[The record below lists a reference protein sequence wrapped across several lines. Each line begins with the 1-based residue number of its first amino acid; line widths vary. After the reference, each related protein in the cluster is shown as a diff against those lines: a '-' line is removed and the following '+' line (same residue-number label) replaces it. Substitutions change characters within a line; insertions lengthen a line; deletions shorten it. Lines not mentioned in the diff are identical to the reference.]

1 MDVLLHS
8 PLRHRRALLG
18 GVVLALL
25 LSFVPFLPS
34 PAIASSGVESSFISA
49 INRERAAAGL
59 PSVAVSG
66 DLTAAA
72 RRHSGVMAEAADLHH
87 NPDLGGA
94 VGGWRKIGENVGRG
108 PSVDAI
114 HNAFMASPGH
124 RDNILDPDWS
134 QVGVGVVEAGD
145 TVWVTEMFRDPL
157 AAEPAPS
164 APKKAAPA
172 ADDESAGDPAGEP
185 RATTTAAAAPA
196 DRASEPAA
204 SPTGSDPEAPAEDA
218 ATEEPA
224 AREPHEVRDQPL
236 SLDRTTLL
244 LARQTAAEQGV
255 DLEVVLADLLG

>member
-1 MDVLLHS
+1 MDVLLRT
-8 PLRHRRALLG
+8 PLRGWRALVG

-25 LSFVPFLPS
+25 LSFVPFLPA
-34 PAIASSGVESSFISA
+34 PAIASSGVESSFITA
-49 INRERAAAGL
+49 VNRERAAIGL
-59 PSVAVSG
+59 PAVVVSG

-114 HNAFMASPGH
+114 HKAFMASPGH

-134 QVGVGVVEAGD
+134 QVGIGVVEAGN
-145 TVWVTEMFRDPL
+145 TIWVTEMFRDPL

-172 ADDESAGDPAGEP
+172 AADEPASEP
-185 RATTTAAAAPA
+185 TAAAASAPV
-196 DRASEPAA
+196 DRSA
-204 SPTGSDPEAPAEDA
+204 APASSPSASDQSASGAGASDA
-218 ATEEPA
+218 AVADPGAPA
-224 AREPHEVRDQPL
+224 ARDPHEVRDQPL
-236 SLDRTTLL
+236 SLDRTTLV

>member
-1 MDVLLHS
+1 MDVLLRS
-8 PLRHRRALLG
+8 PLRGRRAVVG

-25 LSFVPFLPS
+25 LSFVPLLPA
-34 PAIASSGVESSFISA
+34 PAIASSGVESSFIAA

-59 PSVAVSG
+59 QNVAVSG

-72 RRHSGVMAEAADLHH
+72 RKHSGVMAAAADLHH

-134 QVGVGVVEAGD
+134 EVGVGVVEAGN
-145 TVWVTEMFRDPL
+145 TIWVTEMFRDPL
-157 AAEPAPS
+157 TAEPAPS

-172 ADDESAGDPAGEP
+172 ADDGSASEP
-185 RATTTAAAAPA
+185 VKAAAASAPA
-196 DRASEPAA
+196 ESATEPAP
-204 SPTGSDPEAPAEDA
+204 SPTGSDPTASAEDA
-218 ATEEPA
+218 PTGAPD

-236 SLDRTTLL
+236 ALDRTTLL
-244 LARQTAAEQGV
+244 LARQTASEQDV
-255 DLEVVLADLLG
+255 DLEVVLAELLG